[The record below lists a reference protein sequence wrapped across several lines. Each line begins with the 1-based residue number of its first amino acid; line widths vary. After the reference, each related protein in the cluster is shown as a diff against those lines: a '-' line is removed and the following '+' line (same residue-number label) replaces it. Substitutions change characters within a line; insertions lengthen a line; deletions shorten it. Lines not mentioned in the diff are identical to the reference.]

1 MNSLLR
7 IHAKNAS
14 IFCTCA
20 NFCFR
25 HIRRIIDMTELE
37 RFELIKQ
44 LARKRGYSLTKLND
58 QAGLGTNSIYHWKN
72 TTPSTDSLAKVAKV
86 LGVSVD
92 YLLGKDSSS
101 AKPKIDL
108 ADDDSFIA
116 LYEGKPVSDDDM
128 EIIKRLLRG
137 K

>member
-1 MNSLLR
+1 
-7 IHAKNAS
+7 
-14 IFCTCA
+14 
-20 NFCFR
+20 
-25 HIRRIIDMTELE
+25 MTELE

-101 AKPKIDL
+101 TKPKIDL

-116 LYEGKPVSDDDM
+116 FYEGKPVSDDDM

>member
-1 MNSLLR
+1 MTTFER
-7 IHAKNAS
+7 INKLS
-14 IFCTCA
+14 
-20 NFCFR
+20 
-25 HIRRIIDMTELE
+25 
-37 RFELIKQ
+37 K
-44 LARKRGYSLTKLND
+44 KRGLSLRAVAKKS
-58 QAGLGTNSIYHWKN
+58 GLGETTIYGWKN
-72 TTPSTDSLAKVAKV
+72 KNPDSSKLEAVAST

-116 LYEGKPVSDDDM
+116 FYEGKPVSDDDM

>member
-1 MNSLLR
+1 
-7 IHAKNAS
+7 
-14 IFCTCA
+14 
-20 NFCFR
+20 
-25 HIRRIIDMTELE
+25 MTELE

>member
-1 MNSLLR
+1 MTLFDR
-7 IHAKNAS
+7 IKKVS
-14 IFCTCA
+14 
-20 NFCFR
+20 
-25 HIRRIIDMTELE
+25 E
-37 RFELIKQ
+37 
-44 LARKRGYSLTKLND
+44 KRGYSIAKVERM
-58 QAGLGTNSIYHWKN
+58 AGISANYIYQWKN
-72 TTPSTDSLAKVAKV
+72 RNPSPESLARVAEV

-116 LYEGKPVSDDDM
+116 FYEGKPVSDDDM